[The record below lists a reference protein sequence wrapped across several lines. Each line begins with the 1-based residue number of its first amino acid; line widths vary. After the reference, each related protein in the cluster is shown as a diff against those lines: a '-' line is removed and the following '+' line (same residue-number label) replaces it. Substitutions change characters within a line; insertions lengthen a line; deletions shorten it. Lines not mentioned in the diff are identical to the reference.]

1 MLDKIGPLELGIIFL
16 IIVMIFGVGKLP
28 QIGSDIGKSTLAFRK
43 AQTDNDDDEYEEVV
57 VTPKRK
63 TRKVAGRMTQRA
75 QE

>member
-28 QIGSDIGKSTLAFRK
+28 QIGSDIGKSIRVFKK
-43 AQTDNDDDEYEEVV
+43 AQTDNDDEYEEVV
-57 VTPKRK
+57 VNPKRK
-63 TRKVAGRMTQRA
+63 TRKVAGRITQHA